1 MEELMGRGILRK
13 EILKKD
19 TQSRLT
25 EELCGIQ
32 RIPSMLITTPGD
44 ELDSLNLQ
52 DYEIFPHEG
61 MHDVAG
67 HIENLFEE
75 LPMHVKDDKHLTTPN
90 DRRCSVKQPVKAN
103 EKSKRKVLNIKNR
116 VQNGI
121 SKKRNFK
128 GMHAKSNKGKK
139 SKLYNKVQTNN

>member
-1 MEELMGRGILRK
+1 M
-13 EILKKD
+13 
-19 TQSRLT
+19 T
-25 EELCGIQ
+25 EELCGTQ

-61 MHDVAG
+61 MHDIAG

-75 LPMHVKDDKHLTTPN
+75 LPMHVKDDKHVTN
-90 DRRCSVKQPVKAN
+90 RRFSAKQPVKAN
-103 EKSKRKVLNIKNR
+103 EKSNRKVLNIKNR
-116 VQNGI
+116 VENGI

-128 GMHAKSNKGKK
+128 GMHAKSKNLNSITRSNKQLNSHLTTKR
-139 SKLYNKVQTNN
+139 